1 MPVLPLFLGGA
12 VLTAVVSSVFV
23 QPVAIAGVFAHG
35 IGNYISFVAEKFV
48 SLPFGPADAEGWS
61 IPLMVGWYG
70 LVIYLL
76 NRRGVR
82 ERIGAMLRKVQ
93 RIGGDSS
100 SGVGMRAGG
109 RRAITALMA
118 VWVVAGVS
126 LVGFVAS
133 EKSGDDLVIT
143 FFETSRG
150 DMIFIETP
158 S

>member
-1 MPVLPLFLGGA
+1 MVDSVDGRVVWAGDLPVE
-12 VLTAVVSSVFV
+12 SS
-23 QPVAIAGVFAHG
+23 
-35 IGNYISFVAEKFV
+35 
-48 SLPFGPADAEGWS
+48 
-61 IPLMVGWYG
+61 
-70 LVIYLL
+70 
-76 NRRGVR
+76 RVR

-150 DMIFIETP
+150 DMIFIDTP